1 MGYTVELEES
11 DLRCCSREAA
21 ERAAEII
28 RAHQWIHPYH
38 LQVSPVCR
46 SNPPDDGSWFLE
58 IDHFQG
64 DHWRDEAARNVWLAI
79 APCMADGATLEFQGE
94 GLERWRIRWAWQD
107 CERCYGEGEVAP
119 GTDGAPYAPC
129 RRCSGRGKT
138 PQVFEEYVQEVV
150 WAINEEITPPAEEK
164 AS

>member
-11 DLRCCSREAA
+11 DLRCLNQVAA
-21 ERAAEII
+21 ERAAAII
-28 RAHQWIHPYH
+28 RGDQWIHPYH

-46 SNPPDDGSWFLE
+46 SNPPDDANWFLE

-94 GLERWRIRWAWQD
+94 GFERWRIRW
-107 CERCYGEGEVAP
+107 EG
-119 GTDGAPYAPC
+119 
-129 RRCSGRGKT
+129 GRI
-138 PQVFEEYVQEVV
+138 FEEYVTEVI
-150 WAINEEITPPAEEK
+150 WAVGQEITATQEEE